1 MTVEQAPPPPGLVYI
16 LGWWREVSTAPLMSA
31 VVLTARPRA
40 QTGVAHIA
48 DDAGNVMYGVGVSA
62 ATDPEG
68 RALLTLVWVEG
79 AVYDVEFGGVK
90 GTLRCDDW
98 DEGSTVPFT
107 GIRGLPGGDGI
118 ADPLTWDAVIS
129 GLNGRIA
136 AQVAPVVE
144 DYFTAHPPLDM
155 VIDGAVEDYLT
166 AHPPTGVSHDD
177 TSYAFGIVDRD
188 GRGLPLFR
196 RDGGLAPIPLARAA
210 DDLRPLLTPAS
221 SDGTPIWGV
230 LDRTGR
236 SLGVLMPDGSL
247 APVVLAAVRRQLA
260 GPEVPV
266 TEALCIGTSLTAI
279 GVPNSYPDRLAALG
293 VPTLNK
299 GWAGRNSFSI
309 ASTWGAIPVPLPAAV
324 TIPAA
329 GSVLL
334 GSLPWEV
341 TLAPRPA
348 RLAGVDGTLTVASG
362 SYSFTRSRPG
372 TETSVPAVS
381 PLLIT
386 DELPTDRILIVEASR
401 NNPVSQPSHVVIGHL
416 QALINRYAR
425 AQRPRVLIMGEPMAT
440 TDSAA
445 DKAARQAR
453 NAALR
458 AAFPAS
464 YIDAFEWLLTDAAA
478 TAAGVTLTTQDR
490 ADIAAGVTPASL
502 RSDTLHLNTAGAT
515 AVARYLY
522 DAMTAK
528 GWTI

>member
-1 MTVEQAPPPPGLVYI
+1 MTVEQAPPPPGLIYI

-40 QTGVAHIA
+40 QTGVAYIA

-62 ATDPEG
+62 ATDHEG

-79 AVYDVEFGGVK
+79 AVYDVDFGGVK

-98 DEGSTVPFT
+98 AEGSTVPFT

-136 AQVAPVVE
+136 AQVPPVVA
-144 DYFTAHPPLDM
+144 TAVPT
-155 VIDGAVEDYLT
+155 VVEAAVEDYIT
-166 AHPPTGVSHDD
+166 AHPPTGTRHDD
-177 TSYAFGIVDRD
+177 APYAFGIFDRND
-188 GRGLPLFR
+188 RGLPLFR

-210 DDLRPLLTPAS
+210 DDLRPLLTPVN

-247 APVVLAAVRRQLA
+247 APVVLDAVRRQLA

-299 GWAGRNSFSI
+299 GWAGRNSYSI
-309 ASTWGAIPVPLPAAV
+309 ASTWGAIPVPLPAPV

-329 GSVLL
+329 GSALL

-341 TLAPRPA
+341 TVTQAPRPA

-372 TETSVPAVS
+372 AETSVPGGS

-386 DELPTDRILIVEASR
+386 DELPTDRILILEASR

-425 AQRPRVLIMGEPMAT
+425 AQRPRVLVMGEPMAT
-440 TDSAA
+440 TDSAD

-453 NAALR
+453 NAALA
-458 AAFPAS
+458 AAFPAA
-464 YIDAFEWLLTDAAA
+464 YVDVFAWLLTDEAAA
-478 TAAGVTLTTQDR
+478 TAGVTLTAQDR
-490 ADIAAGVTPASL
+490 ADIAAGVTPGSYRA
-502 RSDTLHLNTAGAT
+502 DTLHMNATGNTLIAQ
-515 AVARYLY
+515 RIY
-522 DAMTAK
+522 DTMTAK
-528 GWTI
+528 GWLAP

>member
-1 MTVEQAPPPPGLVYI
+1 MTVEQAPPPPGLIYI

-40 QTGVAHIA
+40 QTRVAYIA

-98 DEGSTVPFT
+98 AEGSTVPFT

-118 ADPLTWDAVIS
+118 ADPLTWDAVLS
-129 GLNGRIA
+129 GLTGRIA
-136 AQVAPVVE
+136 AQVAP
-144 DYFTAHPPLDM
+144 
-155 VIDGAVEDYLT
+155 AVEDYLI
-166 AHPPTGVSHDD
+166 AHPPTVTDYGAQIRRDD
-177 TSYAFGIVDRD
+177 APYAFGIFDRND
-188 GRGLPLFR
+188 RGLPLFR

-210 DDLRPLLTPAS
+210 DDLRPLLTPVN
-221 SDGTPIWGV
+221 SDGAPIWGV
-230 LDRTGR
+230 LDRDGR

-293 VPTLNK
+293 VTTLNK
-299 GWAGRNSFSI
+299 GWAGRNSYSI
-309 ASTWGAIPVPLPAAV
+309 ASTWGAIPVPLPAPV

-372 TETSVPAVS
+372 AETSVPAGS

-386 DELPTDRILIVEASR
+386 DELPTDRILILEASR
-401 NNPVSQPSHVVIGHL
+401 NNAVSQPSHVVIGHL

-425 AQRPRVLIMGEPMAT
+425 AQRPRVLVMGEPMAT

-445 DKAARQAR
+445 DKASRQAR

-464 YIDAFEWLLTDAAA
+464 YIDAFEWLLTDDAA
-478 TAAGVTLTTQDR
+478 TAAGVTLTTQDQ